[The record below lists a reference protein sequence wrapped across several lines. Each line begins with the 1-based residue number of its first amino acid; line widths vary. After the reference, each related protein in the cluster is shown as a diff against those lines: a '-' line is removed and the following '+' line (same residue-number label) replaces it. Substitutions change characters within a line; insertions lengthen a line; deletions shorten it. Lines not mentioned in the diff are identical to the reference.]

1 MGMIYDTIKE
11 LAKLNT
17 KSSDGTFLMAI
28 EVGGVYYKYLGN
40 NTDIEEYKSL
50 REMEGSEDWIADKVH
65 VEGMIGLVDPKN
77 PQMTFYWKEPK
88 EETDRDKVVAVY
100 PHKVKTASGRIVHL
114 AT

>member
-1 MGMIYDTIKE
+1 MIYDTIKE
-11 LAKLNT
+11 LAKLNS
-17 KSSDGTFLMAI
+17 KSSDGTLLMAI
-28 EVGGVYYKYLGN
+28 EVGGVYYKYLGT

-50 REMEGSEDWIADKVH
+50 REIEGSEEWIVDKVK

-77 PQMTFYWKEPK
+77 PYMTFYWKEPK
-88 EETDRDKVVAVY
+88 EETERDKVVALY